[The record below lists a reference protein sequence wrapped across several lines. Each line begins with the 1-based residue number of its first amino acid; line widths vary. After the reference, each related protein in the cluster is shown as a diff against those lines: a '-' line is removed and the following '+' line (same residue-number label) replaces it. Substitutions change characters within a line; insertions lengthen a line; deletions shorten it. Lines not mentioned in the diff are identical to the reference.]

1 MPVIESYENGTPSW
15 VDLSTSD
22 PAGAQRFYGAMFG
35 WDFTEN
41 PAGDQGVYIMATKD
55 GRSAAGMMQ
64 QAPQQAEMGIP
75 PLWNTYVTCR
85 DIEGTLGKVDAA
97 GGSVMMPTMDVMES
111 GRMAVIVDPT
121 GAVIALWEPKDHI
134 GCEVVNEHGALT
146 WNEVMTSGLDEAAA
160 FYGSVFGW
168 TAEVADMTN
177 GPYTMF
183 QLGDRAIGGGMAP
196 PEEGIPPMWSV
207 IFAVDSCST
216 AMATASA
223 QGGVVLNGPMDIG
236 IGLLAIIQDPQGAVF
251 QVLELAAEDD

>member
-22 PAGAQRFYGAMFG
+22 PLGAQAFYGAMFG

-41 PAGDQGVYIMATKD
+41 PAGDQGVYIMASKD
-55 GRSAAGMMQ
+55 GCSAAGMMQ

-85 DIEGTLGKVDAA
+85 DIEATLGKVEAA
-97 GGSVMMPTMDVMES
+97 GGTIMMPTMDVMDS

-146 WNEVMTSGLDEAAA
+146 WNELVTPGLDEAAA

-168 TAEVADMTN
+168 TVETADMAN

-183 QLGDRAIGGGMAP
+183 QLDDRAIGGAMAP
-196 PEEGIPPMWSV
+196 PEEGTPPTWSV
-207 IFAVDSCST
+207 IFAVESCAS
-216 AMATASA
+216 AMATATA
-223 QGGVVLNGPMDIG
+223 QGGTVLNGPMDIG
-236 IGLLAIIQDPQGAVF
+236 IGLLAIIQDPQGAIF
-251 QVLELAAEDD
+251 QVLEPMAQDG